1 MPTIE
6 SNVEKGKA
14 DDHVIESIEDENS
27 CLLVNF
33 FPAVNSTN
41 EKRKAE
47 DAVVCVNDNDDNSV
61 LSDYSVLLMTHVP
74 VQLGSARRGKTKQ
87 KARKTTNGEP
97 PRREYVHPMGLA
109 IPDSGHPRNQL
120 HPNLPHPES
129 TGHHHVQCG
138 NRHGEYIRRAARCC
152 TLPQLAPSSLTRR
165 ETTIAT
171 QNRMAS
177 SVSQVWCHL
186 L

>member
-33 FPAVNSTN
+33 FPAVKSTN
-41 EKRKAE
+41 EKRKAT

-61 LSDYSVLLMTHVP
+61 LSDYSVMLITHVP

-87 KARKTTNGEP
+87 KARKTTNGKP

-109 IPDSGHPRNQL
+109 IPDSP
-120 HPNLPHPES
+120 
-129 TGHHHVQCG
+129 T
-138 NRHGEYIRRAARCC
+138 
-152 TLPQLAPSSLTRR
+152 TLPDIP
-165 ETTIAT
+165 
-171 QNRMAS
+171 AS
-177 SVSQVWCHL
+177 SYILSRMIVIE
-186 L
+186 